1 MPPVMGPSVSGW
13 NGLFRFCGQR
23 EHPLV
28 FGEPFRMRE
37 VVGLGFAAAAIV
49 TLSRFAG

>member
-1 MPPVMGPSVSGW
+1 MPPVMGPSISGW
-13 NGLFRFCGQR
+13 NGLFHFRGQR

-28 FGEPFRMRE
+28 IGEPFRMRA

-49 TLSRFAG
+49 ALSRFPG